1 MTQNSFW
8 TSRRRRPCGVGSDS
22 FLTEEG
28 SEDGIRLMIRADTPT
43 TRHHTKI
50 SSTR

>member
-1 MTQNSFW
+1 MGPN
-8 TSRRRRPCGVGSDS
+8 S

-28 SEDGIRLMIRADTPT
+28 SEDGIRLMIRANAPT
-43 TRHHTKI
+43 TRHRTKI